1 LDSIEPVPASN
12 CFHIGS
18 WPAIPELAVA
28 LRPGLPSRLA
38 DRSTTYVEARKAVE
52 QTLQEQLG
60 FEVPK
65 IRHPVVSVSTRA
77 AWSLG

>member
-1 LDSIEPVPASN
+1 
-12 CFHIGS
+12 
-18 WPAIPELAVA
+18 
-28 LRPGLPSRLA
+28 
-38 DRSTTYVEARKAVE
+38 VEARKAIE

-60 FEVPK
+60 FEVRK